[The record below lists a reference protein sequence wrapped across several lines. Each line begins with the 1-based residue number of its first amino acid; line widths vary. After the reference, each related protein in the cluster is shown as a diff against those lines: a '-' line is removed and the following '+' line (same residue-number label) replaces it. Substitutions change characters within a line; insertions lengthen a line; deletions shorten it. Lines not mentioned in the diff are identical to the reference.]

1 MENNSDATN
10 TRKEPWKISE
20 YKMIYAVL
28 LADVF
33 ESLRDKYI
41 EICKLDFTYFLSA
54 PGLA

>member
-20 YKMIYAVL
+20 YKIIYAVL

-41 EICKLDFTYFLSA
+41 EICKLDSTYFY
-54 PGLA
+54 